1 MKVVVK
7 NLSITTMKALIIVGG
22 FQRCSRPLNLS
33 VLKLLIDFASENWL
47 VSFKDQAI
55 VFDELP
61 YLDRMPPQH
70 CLSFGQ
76 CMNT

>member
-1 MKVVVK
+1 
-7 NLSITTMKALIIVGG
+7 MKAFIIVGG
-22 FQRCSRPLNLS
+22 FQTCSRPLTLS

-47 VSFKDQAI
+47 VSYEDQAI
-55 VFDELP
+55 KFDELP

-70 CLSFGQ
+70 CPSFGQ